1 MGSKSEAGRV
11 EVNVIRFHEFFSM
24 PRIPGKGK
32 GKIDM
37 SKATSVSQHTASV
50 LQRIIT
56 SFSHWVSDIQSLGLL
71 PLPNTLLLTATNAP
85 YLNSLYP
92 PRGTKIFLDK

>member
-1 MGSKSEAGRV
+1 MLSDSM
-11 EVNVIRFHEFFSM
+11 NFFQCQELL
-24 PRIPGKGK
+24 GKGK

-37 SKATSVSQHTASV
+37 SEATSVSQHTASV

-85 YLNSLYP
+85 YLNSLYTL
-92 PRGTKIFLDK
+92 RGTKIFLDK